1 MKIPRKKRTPTAAEM
16 KDGRYECEFNG
27 REMDQVVETKT
38 GADGIEETHISY
50 EPNKHSGYRKTGAGK
65 GDKPRPFNRQRFYE
79 NYDKIDW
86 SK

>member
-1 MKIPRKKRTPTAAEM
+1 MKLPRKKRAPTAAEM

-38 GADGIEETHISY
+38 GADGIEETHISF
-50 EPNKHSGYRKTGAGK
+50 EPNKHSGYRKAGAGK
-65 GDKPRPFNRQRFYE
+65 GDKPRPMNAARFRR